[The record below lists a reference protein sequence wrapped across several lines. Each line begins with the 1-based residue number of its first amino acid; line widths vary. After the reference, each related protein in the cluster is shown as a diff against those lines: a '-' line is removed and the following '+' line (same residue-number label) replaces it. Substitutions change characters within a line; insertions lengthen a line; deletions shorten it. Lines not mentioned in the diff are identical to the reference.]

1 MAKTRQ
7 DSSRRRA
14 DIEIETLY
22 RISQSM
28 AHQNDVTALV
38 TDVLRIIDQELELKC
53 GCLTLRR
60 PDTDI
65 FVIEASRGLT
75 RQEARRGQ
83 YQLGEGI
90 TGMVAKS
97 RRPIVV
103 ADVSTDSRFLNR
115 TRSRR
120 KPKTAFLCTPI
131 EHHRRVIGTI
141 SVERAGAS
149 EEQLDRDLNFMK
161 LAANIVAEAVA
172 AIREQIEERESLVAE
187 NEQLRRQ
194 LGDQY
199 HVSNLVGNCSSMRS
213 VYNQISQVASS
224 PATVLVRGES
234 GTGKELVA
242 KAIHYSSDRKSK
254 PFVSVN
260 CAALPETLIESE
272 LFGHERGAFTGADKQ
287 RKGRFEMAHGGTLFL
302 DEIGDITLPV
312 QIRLLRV
319 LQERAFE
326 RIGGDQT
333 IDIDVRI
340 VAATSRNLEEAITEE
355 RFREDL
361 YYRLNVFPVHLP
373 PLRERRSD
381 IMLLAEHFLEKYARA
396 YKKAVKRVSTP
407 AINMMMEYH
416 WPGNVR
422 ELENCVE
429 RAVLSSSKSVI
440 HAYNLPPSLQTS
452 DQTGTQLV
460 PDEGASLK
468 ALSESYEREIIVD
481 GLKKFGGNAAA
492 CARHLQTTKRILNYK
507 IKSIGIDPS
516 RYRVDD
522 LQKQN
527 G

>member
-1 MAKTRQ
+1 MAKSGQ
-7 DSSRRRA
+7 DSSRRP
-14 DIEIETLY
+14 DVEIETLY

-28 AHQNDVTALV
+28 AQQHDVHALV
-38 TDVLRIIDQELELKC
+38 TDVLRILDQELHLGG

-75 RQEARRGQ
+75 RQEAKRGQ
-83 YQLGEGI
+83 YHLGDGI

-97 RRPIVV
+97 RRPTVV
-103 ADVSTDSRFLNR
+103 MDVSSDPRFLNR

-120 KPKTAFLCTPI
+120 KPKTAFLCVPI
-131 EHHRRVIGTI
+131 EHRRRVIGTI
-141 SVERAGAS
+141 SVEPFGAS
-149 EEQLDRDLNFMK
+149 EEELEQDLNFLK
-161 LAANIVAEAVA
+161 LTANIVAEAVSG
-172 AIREQIEERESLVAE
+172 IREQIEERENLVAE

-199 HVSNLVGNCSSMRS
+199 HVSNLVGTCNSMRA
-213 VYNQISQVASS
+213 VYNQIAQVAAS

-242 KAIHYSSDRKSK
+242 KAIHYSSGRKNK

-260 CAALPETLIESE
+260 CAALPVALIESE

-287 RKGRFEMAHGGTLFL
+287 RKGRFELAHGGTLFL
-302 DEIGDITLPV
+302 DEIGDIELPV
-312 QIRLLRV
+312 QVRLLRV

-326 RIGGDQT
+326 RVGGDRT
-333 IDIDVRI
+333 IEVDVRI
-340 VAATSRNLEEAITEE
+340 VAATSRNLETAIADG

-381 IMLLAEHFLEKYARA
+381 IMLLAEHFLEGYAKT
-396 YKKAVKRVSTP
+396 YKKPVKRISTP

-452 DQTGTQLV
+452 KQTDTPLL

-468 ALSESYEREIIVD
+468 ALADSYEREIIVD

-492 CARHLQTTKRILNYK
+492 CARHLKATKRILNYK
-507 IKSIGIDPS
+507 IKNLGIDPS
-516 RYRVDD
+516 RYRVDSD
-522 LQKQN
+522 
-527 G
+527 